1 MCLKRLKSALR
12 LLRKPEIEKARNPKI
27 KPQLRKVSREKERQD
42 AWLKLQLE
50 DESPL

>member
-1 MCLKRLKSALR
+1 MC
-12 LLRKPEIEKARNPKI
+12 KPETENTKNPTM
-27 KPQLRKVSREKERQD
+27 KPQLRKVSQEKERQD

>member
-1 MCLKRLKSALR
+1 MCLKGLKFALR
-12 LLRKPEIEKARNPKI
+12 LVRKPETKNTKNPRM
-27 KPQLRKVSREKERQD
+27 KPRLRKVSQEKERQD